1 LHEMGLAVSI
11 YDTCR
16 KALSGQEEG
25 RIEKVKVAVGELSAI
40 DPELLVFAWQAVTA
54 EGPDADSEL
63 DVEWRPARQFCPE
76 CKQER
81 PRPEG
86 SWLFVCPECEH
97 PLSVEGGFELE
108 VLQITFLPYDEG
120 GGTKE

>member
-1 LHEMGLAVSI
+1 MGLAVSI

-25 RIEKVKVAVGELSAI
+25 HIEKVKVAVGELSAV

-63 DVEWRPARQFCPE
+63 DVEWRPARQYCPE
-76 CKQER
+76 CKQDK